1 MKTKTKRQESPQL
14 PRFVVGALAAAGAS
28 AANGAT
34 VQITFNGTSPGNY
47 VSFADG
53 AANFDGALTGYDAV
67 FPSEGWKGDP
77 LAPSIAN
84 NGITLKLPLH
94 VSSNYASVFGNNGSG
109 FVSIGGSTELN
120 GFKGKAANT
129 YTVERLVP
137 FRFADSR
144 LNGGVERLGWLHL
157 ELTGA
162 KVALKNSWEIEIK
175 RLIFDDESLS
185 APTFVGVGDFP
196 YPEMVFSP
204 VPEPGSNLAL
214 LALGAGGLTLRRR
227 LKRAA

>member
-1 MKTKTKRQESPQL
+1 M
-14 PRFVVGALAAAGAS
+14 GALAAAGAS
-28 AANGAT
+28 AANGEA
-34 VQITFNGTSPGNY
+34 VQITFNGASPGNF
-47 VSFADG
+47 VSKG
-53 AANFDGALTGYDAV
+53 AGDLNFNGALTGYDAV
-67 FPSEGWKGDP
+67 FTSEGWVGLP

-94 VSSNYASVFGNNGSG
+94 VSSGYASVFGNNASG

-144 LNGGVERLGWLHL
+144 LNGGAERLGWLHL

-185 APTFVGVGDFP
+185 APTVGTVGDGA
-196 YPEMVFSP
+196 YDEMVFSP